1 MYLEILYI
9 VVIVVAIFW
18 LVQIII
24 IDDVLWG
31 SLITALIVFFFV
43 DINPYKKT
51 VGLKT
56 ETEIKQKIDVAR
68 DAAVT
73 GVEKIHKIYEEE
85 KMK

>member
-1 MYLEILYI
+1 MHLEIYSVAI
-9 VVIVVAIFW
+9 VVVTFW

-24 IDDVLWG
+24 IDDLLWG
-31 SLITALIVFFFV
+31 SLITVLIVFFFV
-43 DINPYKKT
+43 DINPHKKT
-51 VGLKT
+51 VELKT